1 MSRHVR
7 TDMRTIVIGSTKHLF
22 MAIFYASL
30 GIVVALLVAGV
41 GFLNARPDLDI
52 WHTVELTAEF
62 KRAQGV
68 ETFSDYIALEEA
80 LFEEVEQ
87 KIYAQTL
94 APHSSILNRYVRGSL
109 ADPQKWRHDWN
120 RSYEWPKQDADFGV
134 LLLHGMSDSPYAL
147 SHVAKHFKD
156 KAHVLGLRL
165 PGHGTIPS
173 GLVNVQW
180 QDMAAAVT
188 LATEH
193 LKRLLNGKP
202 LYVIGFSTGAAL
214 ALNHELERVAQSKAG
229 EYSAMVFLSPAIGL
243 PPVAAGAQWQARL
256 GALLGLEKLSWNS
269 IQTEYDPFKYNS
281 FAVNAGDVVYQL
293 AERNQFLLERASAQQ
308 LESLPSVLAFQS
320 LTDDTVS
327 TPAVF
332 SGLFQKLPEDNHQL
346 VIFDINRT
354 EVNMG
359 LIEQD
364 PMLNF
369 DGIFNSK
376 HLKYDLT
383 LVHNNVK
390 TLDLPR
396 DVVAET
402 HFTRGETETQVLNLS
417 WPRNVYSLSHVALP
431 FPIEDSLYGP
441 EGVHYVKRIQIGAAS
456 TRGER
461 GVLGVSADEIL
472 RQKWNPFF
480 PYLISRIDK
489 FIAELE

>member
-1 MSRHVR
+1 
-7 TDMRTIVIGSTKHLF
+7 MRTIVIGSTKHLL
-22 MAIFYASL
+22 MALFYASL
-30 GIVVALLVAGV
+30 GIFAALLVAGV
-41 GFLNARPDLDI
+41 WFLNARPELDI
-52 WHTVELTAEF
+52 WHTIELKSEF
-62 KRAQGV
+62 KRTQGL
-68 ETFSDYIALEEA
+68 ETFSDYLALEDT

-87 KIYAQTL
+87 KIYDQTQ
-94 APHSSILNRYVRGSL
+94 APHPSILNRYVRGSL

-120 RSYEWPKQDADFGV
+120 RTYEWPKADADFGV

-156 KAHVLGLRL
+156 KAYVLGLRL

-173 GLVNVQW
+173 GLVNIQW
-180 QDMAAAVT
+180 QDMAAAVS

-193 LKRLLNGKP
+193 LKRELKGKP

-214 ALNHELERVAQSKAG
+214 ALNHELERLAKNEAAEYAG
-229 EYSAMVFLSPAIGL
+229 MVFLSPAIGL
-243 PPVAAGAQWQARL
+243 PPVAAGAQWQATL
-256 GALLGLEKLSWNS
+256 GTLLGLEKLSWNS

-281 FAVNAGDVVYQL
+281 FAVNAGDLVYQL
-293 AERNQFLLERASAQQ
+293 AERNQLLLDQTSMQQ
-308 LESLPSVLAFQS
+308 LKSLPSVLAFQS
-320 LTDDTVS
+320 LADDTVS
-327 TPAVF
+327 TQAVF
-332 SGLFQKLPEDNHQL
+332 SGLFQKLPQDNHQL

-354 EVNMG
+354 QINMG
-359 LIEQD
+359 LIAQD
-364 PMLNF
+364 PMLHF
-369 DGIFNSK
+369 DGLFNTK

-383 LVHNNVK
+383 LVHNNFE
-390 TLDLPR
+390 TADLIR

-402 HFTRGETETQVLNLS
+402 HFSQGEPVIEALNLS

-441 EGVHYVKRIQIGAAS
+441 QGVDYVKRVQIGAAS

-480 PYLISRIDK
+480 PYLISRTDK
-489 FIAELE
+489 FIEGLEP

>member
-1 MSRHVR
+1 
-7 TDMRTIVIGSTKHLF
+7 MRTIVIGSTKHLL

-30 GIVVALLVAGV
+30 GIFVALLVAGV
-41 GFLNARPDLDI
+41 WFLNARPDLDI
-52 WHTVELTAEF
+52 WHTVDLESDF
-62 KRAQGV
+62 KRTKGL
-68 ETFSDYIALEEA
+68 ETFSDYLDLEKV
-80 LFEEVEQ
+80 LFKEVEE
-87 KIYAQTL
+87 KIYDQTL
-94 APHSSILNRYVRGSL
+94 TPHPSILNRYVRGSL

-120 RSYEWPKQDADFGV
+120 RSYEWPNEDADFGV

-147 SHVAKHFKD
+147 SHVAKHFED
-156 KAHVLGLRL
+156 KAYVLGLRL

-173 GLVNVQW
+173 GLVDIQW
-180 QDMAAAVT
+180 QDMAAAVS

-193 LKRLLNGKP
+193 LKRVLNGKP

-214 ALNHELERVAQSKAG
+214 ALNHELERLAKNKTG
-229 EYSAMVFLSPAIGL
+229 EYSGMVFLSPAIGL
-243 PPVAAGAQWQARL
+243 PPVAAGAQWQSKL

-293 AERNQFLLERASAQQ
+293 AERNQLLLDQASRQQ
-308 LESLPSVLAFQS
+308 LESLSSVLAFQS

-327 TPAVF
+327 TQAVI
-332 SGLFQKLPEDNHQL
+332 SGLFQKLPQDNHQL

-359 LIEQD
+359 LIPDD
-364 PMLNF
+364 PILHF
-369 DGIFNSK
+369 GGLFNTT

-383 LVHNNVK
+383 LVHNNFD

-402 HFTRGETETQVLNLS
+402 HFAQGEPTKEALNLR

-441 EGVHYVKRIQIGAAS
+441 EGVHYVKRIQIGATS

-480 PYLISRIDK
+480 PYLISRTDK
-489 FIAELE
+489 FIKGLK

>member
-1 MSRHVR
+1 MK
-7 TDMRTIVIGSTKHLF
+7 TIVIGSTKHLI
-22 MAIFYASL
+22 MAVFYASL
-30 GIVVALLVAGV
+30 GIFVALLVAGV
-41 GFLNARPDLDI
+41 WFLNARPDLDI
-52 WHTVELTAEF
+52 WHTLALKSEF
-62 KRAQGV
+62 KRTKGV
-68 ETFSDYIALEEA
+68 ETFADYIALEKT

-87 KIYAQTL
+87 KIYDQTL
-94 APHSSILNRYVRGSL
+94 APHPSILNRYVRGSL

-120 RSYEWPKQDADFGV
+120 RSYEWPKKDADFGV

-147 SHVAKHFKD
+147 SHVAMHFKD
-156 KAHVLGLRL
+156 RAHVLGLRL

-173 GLVNVQW
+173 GLVNIQW

-193 LKRLLNGKP
+193 LKRVLDGRP

-214 ALNHELERVAQSKAG
+214 ALNHELELVAQNKAG
-229 EYSAMVFLSPAIGL
+229 EYSGMVFLSPAIGL
-243 PPVAAGAQWQARL
+243 PPVAAGAQWQAKL

-293 AERNQFLLERASAQQ
+293 AERNQLLLDQTSAQQ
-308 LESLPSVLAFQS
+308 LKSLSSVLAFQS

-327 TPAVF
+327 TQAVF
-332 SGLFQKLPEDNHQL
+332 SGLFQKLPQDNHQL

-359 LIEQD
+359 LIPQD
-364 PMLNF
+364 PILHF
-369 DGIFNSK
+369 DGIFNTK

-402 HFTRGETETQVLNLS
+402 HFSQGEPEIQVLNLS
-417 WPRNVYSLSHVALP
+417 WPKNVYSLSHVALP

-441 EGVHYVKRIQIGAAS
+441 EGVHYVKRIQIGATS

-480 PYLISRIDK
+480 PYLISRTDK
-489 FIAELE
+489 FIEGLNAL